1 MFSPIWCPPKDR
13 NWVYDSVCFSA
24 TFRVA
29 NVTVKMQNL
38 KKYIY
43 IQKTL
48 GNNIS
53 LFIAIKFLSPFKKM
67 LEKYLKIRQYTF
79 IYERN

>member
-1 MFSPIWCPPKDR
+1 M
-13 NWVYDSVCFSA
+13 FSA

-29 NVTVKMQNL
+29 NVTVKMKNL
-38 KKYIY
+38 KKNIYIY
-43 IQKTL
+43 IYIRKIL

-53 LFIAIKFLSPFKKM
+53 LFISIKFLSSFKNM
-67 LEKYLKIRQYTF
+67 LEKYLKIRQCTF